1 MDDHKRLLTVVRW
14 PLGGIRTYMR
24 YVYQHLGPEW
34 KITILAADVQES
46 AALRQDAKCIGAE
59 LILAP
64 ASPLGFLWAVF
75 RALVQ
80 RRHDII
86 QSQGFISAI
95 TTCLANVFFRKPHV
109 LTVHG
114 VLEDRLLQGFKGRL
128 MRLVTNW
135 AICSVDVVYAVSE
148 DILEHVQQQVPCLAG
163 SKVKQVAIM
172 NGIEPQM
179 FFGSRELGEF
189 RRRHDLRSDL
199 FLFGFLGRFM
209 PQKGFDRIIEA
220 LALLEKSSVSRDYRL
235 VAVGSGD
242 YKSQY
247 EAMAKEKG
255 VFHRIVFLPF
265 QHDVASVYQDLDA
278 VVMPSNWEACPLQP
292 MEALV
297 SGVPIITSDC
307 IGLREVVRDTPA
319 VVVSNGNSEGLAI
332 AMENLMRIDQG
343 NTFEV
348 FRKTAALRFNV
359 CQTAS
364 NIEKIFKQTLT
375 KY

>member
-1 MDDHKRLLTVVRW
+1 MATHRRLLTVVRW

-24 YVYQHLGPEW
+24 YVYQHLGPDW

-46 AALRQDAKCIGAE
+46 AALQEDAKLVGAE

-64 ASPLGFLWAVF
+64 ASSLGFLWTVF
-75 RALVQ
+75 RTLAQ
-80 RRHDII
+80 DRHDII
-86 QSQGFISAI
+86 QSQGFISAF
-95 TTCLANVFFRKPHV
+95 TTCLANLFFRKPHV

-128 MRLVTNW
+128 KRLVTNW

-148 DILEHVQQQVPCLAG
+148 DILAHVREQVPCLAR
-163 SKVKQVAIM
+163 SKAKQVAIL

-179 FFGSRELGEF
+179 FSGPRKTGEF
-189 RRRHDLRSDL
+189 RRRHGLEDEL

-209 PQKGFDRIIEA
+209 PQKGFDKIIEA
-220 LALLEKSSVSRDYRL
+220 LALLEKKSLSRNYRL

-242 YKSQY
+242 YKAQY
-247 EAMAKEKG
+247 EALAKEKG
-255 VFHRIVFLPF
+255 VVHHIVFLAF
-265 QHDVASVYQDLDA
+265 QHDVAGVYQDLDA

-292 MEALV
+292 MEAMV

-319 VVVSNGNSEGLAI
+319 IVVLNGNPEDLAV
-332 AMENLMRIDQG
+332 AMDNLMRFDQG
-343 NTFEV
+343 DVFER
-348 FRKTAALRFNV
+348 FRKTAALRFDVRVTVANV
-359 CQTAS
+359 K
-364 NIEKIFKQTLT
+364 KIFTQTLH
-375 KY
+375 K